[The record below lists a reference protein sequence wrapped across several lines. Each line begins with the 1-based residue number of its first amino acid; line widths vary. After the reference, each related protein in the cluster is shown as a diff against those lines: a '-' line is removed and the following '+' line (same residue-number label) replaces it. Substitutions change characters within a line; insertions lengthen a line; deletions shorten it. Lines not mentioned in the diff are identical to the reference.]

1 MMRTMNSTGSIVLD
15 TSDEL
20 QKGGTVILPTVN
32 KDDWTPQHV
41 IAEMNA
47 HKQIEVDSPKHY
59 QHGRKETID
68 IITDVLSDMQFTAR
82 DGFYIGN
89 IIKYLSRC
97 RHKNGIKDLEKA
109 EWYLKKMIEEWKR
122 DIDVNA
128 HTS

>member
-1 MMRTMNSTGSIVLD
+1 MNKITD
-15 TSDEL
+15 PTPPAPKPENA
-20 QKGGTVILPTVN
+20 GTVILPTVN
-32 KDDWTPQHV
+32 KDDWTPHHIIDAIHEQLR
-41 IAEMNA
+41 
-47 HKQIEVDSPKHY
+47 IEVDSPKHY
-59 QHGRKETID
+59 QQGRRETID
-68 IITDVLSDMQFTAR
+68 VITDILSDTQFTAR
-82 DGFYIGN
+82 DGFYVGN